1 MAQETIEETF
11 AKGRAVLGDNQ
22 DQNRTRI
29 SDTETPAETLARARK
44 TTPQPSLQ
52 VSANSLTN
60 PPKAPVLTPPAIETP
75 PPTGTADAVSK
86 DLTEIISAQTQEAA
100 DLKKRRQEFAELGEL
115 GTLSDFRTE
124 QLEEFGVPESTRQL
138 KDIQLQL
145 ADIDTASD
153 LTKTRIEGAAGQTVR
168 GAQREVTQEDRE
180 NAVRRSGLAA
190 KASVIQGNI
199 ETATSL
205 VDQAVTTTYQDR
217 TLKNNNLL
225 NQINDLSGTVD
236 EQTQQLLDAEKAR
249 VEADQA
255 AVQEVKDA
263 VSLAMQS
270 GAATPQEVSQLTDI
284 NATDASRLALA
295 QSISARG
302 ATEDRELAVAGQK
315 AQNAASWALA
325 HERMEGGETFMTP
338 DGGQISVPT
347 FEEWAE
353 ENGGRVWQV
362 GGTEAEMEN
371 LRKTYDDEKSVMEQ
385 TTRVASLSPLA
396 REVVNNPQAYYDFT
410 ATQKGE
416 IFEEMSKVGL
426 DTNEIISGKKKTLPA
441 TQVSDITQAR
451 GVKQDVEKLY
461 SMLKDLEGTGPIA
474 GRLQALDPFNAKR
487 VAIEAQITRIVPG
500 LARGIFNEVGVL
512 TDQDVERY
520 KNTLANPNM
529 TDEQIELLHTDTM
542 AKIDQSLGETIT
554 TFGLAGYDVE
564 GFETVEAIPEQTP
577 TDGLSNDEAYAE
589 YQAQINKS
597 Q

>member
-302 ATEDRELAVAGQK
+302 ATEERGLGIQAKNASIRASNAGAALNEQKLLDIEAKEKAITDAVESGQIILTPDQADRAAKVAKEFEAEAGEFKKSVAAYNRIIASAEDPSAAGDVAVVFNYMKMLDPGSVVRESEFAL
-315 AQNAASWALA
+315 AASTGSL
-325 HERMEGGETFMTP
+325 
-338 DGGQISVPT
+338 D
-347 FEEWAE
+347 
-353 ENGGRVWQV
+353 
-362 GGTEAEMEN
+362 EAIKN
-371 LRKTYDDEKSVMEQ
+371 KFGKI
-385 TTRVASLSPLA
+385 
-396 REVVNNPQAYYDFT
+396 
-410 ATQKGE
+410 ATGE
-416 IFEEMSKVGL
+416 ILEFTRDDFVDRAGKIYFGQL
-426 DTNEIISGKKKTLPA
+426 D
-441 TQVSDITQAR
+441 Q
-451 GVKQDVEKLY
+451 
-461 SMLKDLEGTGPIA
+461 
-474 GRLQALDPFNAKR
+474 
-487 VAIEAQITRIVPG
+487 
-500 LARGIFNEVGVL
+500 
-512 TDQDVERY
+512 
-520 KNTLANPNM
+520 
-529 TDEQIELLHTDTM
+529 QIELEDRFRKQAVDL
-542 AKIDQSLGETIT
+542 
-554 TFGLAGYDVE
+554 FGL
-564 GFETVEAIPEQTP
+564 PENSAELIVQDIRSTGSVSDASFNLLLD
-577 TDGLSNDEAYAE
+577 TADTSQLQELQSFGLLPNST
-589 YQAQINKS
+589 AQ
-597 Q
+597 QQ